1 MKLINSLVAVT
12 FVLIFLG
19 ITKGEYVQLEKPAQN
34 TIETYFLKAK
44 VNGKWVEY
52 NKDEQLS
59 ASFGPYIDNV
69 HDGVLSASNIDD
81 NDYSVI
87 NSISIII
94 RQTGRIGVGSYS
106 GGKQF
111 EYGFKGVTLA
121 FMDATTS
128 TMYLTDVA
136 SPESFL
142 KINELTNSHVKGIFS
157 GVVINPVNRQK
168 VSITDGEFYLKSNHY

>member
-1 MKLINSLVAVT
+1 MKLINSLVAIT

-19 ITKGEYVQLEKPAQN
+19 ITKGEYVQFEKPAQN

-52 NKDEQLS
+52 NKNEQLS
-59 ASFGPYIDNV
+59 ASFGLYIDNV

-81 NDYSVI
+81 NDYSVT

-94 RQTGRIGVGSYS
+94 RQTGKIGVGSYS

-121 FMDATTS
+121 FMDVSQSA
-128 TMYLTDVA
+128 MYMTDVDN
-136 SPESFL
+136 PESFL
-142 KINELTNSHVKGIFS
+142 KINQLTNTHVKGTFS

-168 VSITDGEFYLKSNHY
+168 VSVTEGEFYIKSAHY

>member
-1 MKLINSLVAVT
+1 MKLINSLVAIT

-19 ITKGEYVQLEKPAQN
+19 ITKGEYVHYEKPVQN
-34 TIETYFLKAK
+34 TNETYFLKAK
-44 VNGKWVEY
+44 VDGKLIEY
-52 NKDEQLS
+52 NKIEQLN
-59 ASFGPYIDNV
+59 ASFGPYLDNV

-87 NSISIII
+87 NSISIIL
-94 RQTGRIGVGSYS
+94 RQTQKIGVGSYS

-128 TMYLTDVA
+128 AMYLTDVA

-142 KINELTNSHVKGIFS
+142 KINELTNSHVKGTFS
-157 GVVINPVNRQK
+157 GVVINPINRQK
-168 VSITDGEFYLKSNHY
+168 VSITEGEFYIKSTHY